1 MKKRGTIFFAST
13 LAFIAV
19 VTVFGFVQR
28 ANQRAMLQAELEAA
42 RADSAEVARLRT
54 ENVRLRRKQIPE
66 PELQAL
72 RADHAALP
80 RLRAELEALQ
90 QTALRSR

>member
-1 MKKRGTIFFAST
+1 MRKHGTIFFAIILSC
-13 LAFIAV
+13 IAV
-19 VTVFGFVQR
+19 VAVFGFAQR
-28 ANQRAMLQAELEAA
+28 GNQRAMLQAELEAA
-42 RADSAEVARLRT
+42 RAESAEVARLRT
-54 ENVRLRRKQIPE
+54 ENVRLRQKQIPE

-90 QTALRSR
+90 QAQRSR